1 LYIIGATMD
10 SNGLFSHV
18 NDSIRRLAPEDQAN
32 EAWDFFCECPDT
44 RCHQLVA
51 LTVLEFDEHRRA
63 SPPRP
68 ILATAHAGWSRGD

>member
-1 LYIIGATMD
+1 MD
-10 SNGLFSHV
+10 RNGLFSHV
-18 NDSIRRLAPEDQAN
+18 NDSIRRLAHEDQAD
-32 EAWDFFCECPDT
+32 EAWDFFCECPDA

-68 ILATAHAGWSRGD
+68 ILASEHVDGSPAI

>member
-1 LYIIGATMD
+1 MD

-18 NDSIRRLAPEDQAN
+18 NDSIRRLTQEEQVD

-44 RCHQLVA
+44 RCHRLVA
-51 LTVLEFDEHRRA
+51 LTVLEFDERRAA

-68 ILATAHAGWSRGD
+68 ILAADHAG